1 MKDKSARAS
10 DKKSDAAIQALKEAT
25 CPIPSVKPVTFLQ
38 PTAQLQYTPSDYTAD
53 MGHAHSR
60 VKLCFEEFA

>member
-25 CPIPSVKPVTFLQ
+25 CPIPSMKPVTFLQ
-38 PTAQLQYTPSDYTAD
+38 PTAQLQHTPSGYAGG
-53 MGHAHSR
+53 MGDAHQYS
-60 VKLCFEEFA
+60 L